1 MTPLKLGDEFKTFTR
16 TVVTEETIDRANDG
30 SIKCTT
36 TTTVTEE
43 YKPMESKLTSSKPVS
58 YGLVRIKSTGRVLT
72 EPKKLIKLMNI
83 KCAVIPNMKDTK
95 NLPQVAICDD
105 IIQDEILASN
115 VVTFKNEHI
124 A

>member
-1 MTPLKLGDEFKTFTR
+1 MTPLQLGDEFKTFKR
-16 TVVTEETIDRANDG
+16 TVITEETIDRAIDG

-36 TTTVTEE
+36 ITNVTEE
-43 YKPMESKLTSSKPVS
+43 YKPMESKLTSIKPVS
-58 YGLVRIKSTGRVLT
+58 HGLVRIKSTGRVLT
-72 EPKKLIKLMNI
+72 EPKKSIKLMNI

-95 NLPQVAICDD
+95 NSPQIAICDD
-105 IIQDEILASN
+105 ILRDEILASN